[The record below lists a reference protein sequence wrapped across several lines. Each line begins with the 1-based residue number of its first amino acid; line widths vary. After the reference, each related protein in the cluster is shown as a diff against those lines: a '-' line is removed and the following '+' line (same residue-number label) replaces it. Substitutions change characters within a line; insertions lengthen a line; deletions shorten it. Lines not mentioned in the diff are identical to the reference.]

1 MNNLK
6 KSMALVALVL
16 SVAACSKLNKENY
29 DLLKMGM
36 SQEEVEAIIGSP
48 ENCSEALGTK
58 SCLWGDEEGT
68 YIKVSFVG
76 DNAATF
82 SNNGLK

>member
-1 MNNLK
+1 MVNFK
-6 KSMALVALVL
+6 KVL
-16 SVAACSKLNKENY
+16 IITGMLLATAACSKLNKENY

-36 SQEEVEAIIGSP
+36 SQEEVKAIIGAP
-48 ENCSEALGTK
+48 ENCSETLGTK
-58 SCLWGDEEGT
+58 SCLWGSEEGT
-68 YIKVSFVG
+68 YIKVTFVG